1 MTERVYR
8 IHLTESQHA
17 TVLQALDFYAEEGIR
32 ETGSD
37 AEHAMID
44 GAFRAIINGLIEPV

>member
-32 ETGSD
+32 ESGSD

-44 GAFRAIINGLIEPV
+44 GTFRAIINGLIEAV